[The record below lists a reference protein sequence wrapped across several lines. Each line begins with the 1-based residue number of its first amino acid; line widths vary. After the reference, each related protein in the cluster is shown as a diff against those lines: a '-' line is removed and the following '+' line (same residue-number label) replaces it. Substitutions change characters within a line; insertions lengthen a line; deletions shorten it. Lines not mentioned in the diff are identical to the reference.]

1 MDEQFG
7 SVVLLPLT
15 GTMLNKNIIDAIAPL
30 RTLLLQAGVHD
41 FDTQTAGPE
50 HKVKIRTT
58 VIAAD
63 ETGIPR
69 ARSTDTSLYRPR
81 TKSGDPRIWISR
93 VGLEASVDDVLAV
106 AVDYRAQLVVV
117 NLTARVI
124 PDAMQSLYW
133 QQVEQLL
140 QGYSPA
146 ALTQCS
152 RDLDSLILR
161 LDGIRANGWLPA
173 VGTGDTSVGRTL
185 ETALGIQINSSKKP
199 DWGGIELKFGRPRPG
214 ARKNLFAQV
223 PDWELSPLKSSG
235 AILDAFGYE
244 KDGQRRLYVEVG
256 CKPNSKGLYLCVDK
270 RAATVEERSLDVT
283 CPLAVVWR
291 LQKLLDRMT
300 EKHAETLWVTCET
313 RHGVKGEEFLP
324 TEAVH
329 TSAPRLDRFP
339 VLIETGDI
347 TVDHLIK
354 RVQGGHVR
362 EKGPI
367 WKVSAAGHRH
377 LFSAMQKF
385 ALGAN

>member
-15 GTMLNKNIIDAIAPL
+15 GTMLNKSIIDAIAPL
-30 RTLLLQAGVHD
+30 RSLLLQAGVHD
-41 FDTQTAGPE
+41 FDTQTPGPE

-69 ARSTDTSLYRPR
+69 ARSTDASLYRPR

-117 NLTARVI
+117 NLTARAI

-133 QQVEQLL
+133 QQVGQLL

-146 ALTQCS
+146 ALTQRS

-185 ETALGIQINSSKKP
+185 ETALGIPINSSKEP
-199 DWGGIELKFGRPRPG
+199 DWGSVELKFGRPRPN

-223 PDWELSPLKSSG
+223 PDWDLSPLKSSN
-235 AILDAFGYE
+235 AILDVFGYE
-244 KDGQRRLYVEVG
+244 KQAQRRLYVEVG
-256 CKPNSKGLYLCVDK
+256 NKPNSRGLFLRLDV
-270 RAATVEERSLDVT
+270 AASTVEERSLDPAYPV
-283 CPLAVVWR
+283 AVVWR
-291 LQKLLDRMT
+291 LQKLLDRMQ
-300 EKHAETLWVTCET
+300 EKHSETLWVTCET
-313 RHGVKGEEFLP
+313 RASKSGEEFLP
-324 TEAVH
+324 TQVIH
-329 TSAPRLDRFP
+329 TSGPRLDRFP
-339 VLIETGDI
+339 LLVESGDI

-354 RVQGGHVR
+354 RMPGKRAH

-367 WKVSAAGHRH
+367 WKVSSKGHQH
-377 LFSAMQKF
+377 LFRATNTF